1 MNQNPSVGNEW
12 LVLELG
18 RERGELAQDQAGSSH
33 GDAPRLN
40 HRAKL
45 RRTIEKKRDG
55 ALGRD
60 PGEQAAASKHVK
72 PTLNK
77 STQRPHCA
85 ARQPAST

>member
-12 LVLELG
+12 LVFELG

-33 GDAPRLN
+33 GDAPRIN

-45 RRTIEKKRDG
+45 RRTIEKKRD
-55 ALGRD
+55 D